1 MKLKQIVKNS
11 LPMIPRD
18 VSWMYFNYRI
28 LQEAQNKSV
37 PLLERLSFMGIYSN
51 NLDEFFRV
59 RMATLAR
66 LAESDV
72 QKMKAQREEARSS
85 MAYINKLN
93 AQYNKEFEFVMQSLT
108 KELEAEN
115 LCIVNETQLNESQ
128 QQFISRYFRNQLA
141 GFTNPVW
148 LSQVDQLA
156 NETDDTIYLA
166 VRLIKW
172 ADDHKK
178 EKKEYALIRVP
189 VEKFGRFLRLPD
201 EGDRH
206 YIMFM
211 DDVIRYCLPMIFVSV
226 DFDHFEAYSFKFTK
240 DAEMELDNE
249 LDAGTLQKVQRGV
262 KSRKN
267 GQPIRV
273 IFDSSMP
280 KDLFK
285 RIMFNLSLDKYDTTL
300 SGGRYH
306 NHRI

>member
-72 QKMKAQREEARSS
+72 KKMKAQREEARSS

-93 AQYNKEFEFVMQSLT
+93 AQYNKEFEYVMQSLT

-128 QQFISRYFRNQLA
+128 
-141 GFTNPVW
+141 
-148 LSQVDQLA
+148 
-156 NETDDTIYLA
+156 
-166 VRLIKW
+166 
-172 ADDHKK
+172 
-178 EKKEYALIRVP
+178 
-189 VEKFGRFLRLPD
+189 
-201 EGDRH
+201 
-206 YIMFM
+206 
-211 DDVIRYCLPMIFVSV
+211 
-226 DFDHFEAYSFKFTK
+226 
-240 DAEMELDNE
+240 
-249 LDAGTLQKVQRGV
+249 
-262 KSRKN
+262 
-267 GQPIRV
+267 
-273 IFDSSMP
+273 
-280 KDLFK
+280 
-285 RIMFNLSLDKYDTTL
+285 
-300 SGGRYH
+300 
-306 NHRI
+306 